1 MYSLSKNVI
10 YKPMLVQQEEFDI
23 CARQEQ
29 LIKTFDA
36 RENLCKKLSSLVSLK
51 SQEVLD
57 GQFTDQMSIQEK
69 QVRITSLIEKVGVH
83 SVFLPKDVKGKLKFD
98 FHRLL
103 DNLNTIL
110 IAQYLQKTQNCLSKD
125 DIIELQQSDPILKDI
140 INKVMTEEQVNDK
153 FIVKDRILFKLTLM
167 YGVQIFRLCLPMN
180 LAREVL
186 FILHNHK
193 SAHLGTNNLRL
204 KFRSNFWCWGLENA
218 LKSIK
223 NNCLICRLNADR
235 KELVLKGMKR
245 RWQNGVTLGKIWQAD
260 ILYMPTSNEGH
271 KFILTLTERV
281 TSYVCALPL
290 KTLSVKHVCNALEIF
305 LSICPPMEEVHTDH
319 GRADFGAGFTEMLEG
334 FGIKHEGSLP
344 HRSQAQ
350 GSVESSNRLLQNQL
364 NRICAE
370 NGSYKYWHK
379 SLPKVVMAINSFH
392 PYRAPFSRKQLLY
405 SVFYYCRGAYK
416 FKKSGALSKIIV

>member
-1 MYSLSKNVI
+1 
-10 YKPMLVQQEEFDI
+10 MLVQQEEFDI
-23 CARQEQ
+23 CAKQEQ

-36 RENLCKKLSSLVSLK
+36 RENLCKKLSLLVSLK

-140 INKVMTEEQVNDK
+140 INKVITEEQVNDK
-153 FIVKDRILFKLTLM
+153 FIVKDRILFRLTLI
-167 YGVQIFRLCLPMN
+167 YGVQIFWLCLPMN

-193 SAHLGTNNLRL
+193 SAHLGTNTLIL
-204 KFRSNFWCWGLENA
+204 KFRSNFWCRNLEDA

-223 NNCLICRLNADR
+223 NGCLICRLNADR
-235 KELVLKGMKR
+235 RELAVKGVKR
-245 RWQNGVTLGKIWQAD
+245 RWQNDVTPGKVWQAD

-281 TSYVCALPL
+281 TSYVCALP
-290 KTLSVKHVCNALEIF
+290 
-305 LSICPPMEEVHTDH
+305 
-319 GRADFGAGFTEMLEG
+319 
-334 FGIKHEGSLP
+334 
-344 HRSQAQ
+344 
-350 GSVESSNRLLQNQL
+350 
-364 NRICAE
+364 
-370 NGSYKYWHK
+370 
-379 SLPKVVMAINSFH
+379 
-392 PYRAPFSRKQLLY
+392 
-405 SVFYYCRGAYK
+405 
-416 FKKSGALSKIIV
+416 